1 MERMGY
7 IMRKKFIAMAMAVTL
22 GFTGLVPAITVNASG
37 NIEDTGIVSE
47 STVFAATDTDAG
59 KDDKT
64 GQVEINSDNF
74 PDDNFRQYLSDTYD
88 KDGDGWI
95 DVAKVTYIHVW
106 GDKVKSLKG
115 IELLTSLEK
124 LSCAGIVKE
133 LDKDEPTL
141 EGIKEVDLSK
151 NVMLTELEICQNG
164 LTELDLSNNVN
175 LKKLNCSWNK
185 LTSIDLSRNTKL
197 EELDCFNN
205 KLEVLDVS
213 NNTELT
219 RLQCT
224 FNNIVTLDVSNCPK
238 LTGIVCYKNNI
249 HKLILNDNVKY
260 KYLYCQGNCLSESD
274 ITYPDKKLI
283 DGLDEQKHEYT
294 KLFKNAV
301 PATCTEPGVTGDV
314 YCEVCG
320 IKVEDSKPVPA
331 KGHSVVVDEAVAATC
346 TAPGLTEGSHCK
358 DCGEIFAEQEE
369 IPALGHKWDQGVVTK
384 APTALETGSIVYTC
398 ENCNEQRTETLAPK
412 GETLVKRDG
421 KWCYIKDGVHDTS
434 ATTVVKYGSSW
445 YYVKNGVADFN
456 ANTLAKRGNK
466 WYYVE
471 HGKVNFKKTGL
482 FNWGNSWYYINA
494 GVVDFNAVT
503 LVKYNG
509 KYYYVHGGRVDF
521 RAVTLVKYNR
531 TWYYIKD
538 GVINNSETLCK
549 YNGKWYYVNKGKAD
563 FTYTGNVKYR
573 GSLYYVEKGVM
584 QKKLGRA

>member
-1 MERMGY
+1 
-7 IMRKKFIAMAMAVTL
+7 MRKKLIAMAMAVTL

-74 PDDNFRQYLSDTYD
+74 PDDNFRQYLSNTYD

-95 DVAKVTYIHVW
+95 DVAKVTYIYVQ

-124 LSCAGIVKE
+124 LSCVGIVKD

-238 LTGIVCYKNNI
+238 LTGIACYKNNI
-249 HKLILNDNVKY
+249 HKLILNDNV
-260 KYLYCQGNCLSESD
+260 LHIRTRNLLMVWMNRNTNTRSCSRM
-274 ITYPDKKLI
+274 
-283 DGLDEQKHEYT
+283 
-294 KLFKNAV
+294 LFLPHV
-301 PATCTEPGVTGDV
+301 R
-314 YCEVCG
+314 
-320 IKVEDSKPVPA
+320 SPVLPVMYIA
-331 KGHSVVVDEAVAATC
+331 KSVV
-346 TAPGLTEGSHCK
+346 
-358 DCGEIFAEQEE
+358 
-369 IPALGHKWDQGVVTK
+369 
-384 APTALETGSIVYTC
+384 
-398 ENCNEQRTETLAPK
+398 
-412 GETLVKRDG
+412 
-421 KWCYIKDGVHDTS
+421 
-434 ATTVVKYGSSW
+434 
-445 YYVKNGVADFN
+445 
-456 ANTLAKRGNK
+456 
-466 WYYVE
+466 
-471 HGKVNFKKTGL
+471 
-482 FNWGNSWYYINA
+482 
-494 GVVDFNAVT
+494 
-503 LVKYNG
+503 
-509 KYYYVHGGRVDF
+509 
-521 RAVTLVKYNR
+521 
-531 TWYYIKD
+531 
-538 GVINNSETLCK
+538 
-549 YNGKWYYVNKGKAD
+549 
-563 FTYTGNVKYR
+563 
-573 GSLYYVEKGVM
+573 
-584 QKKLGRA
+584 

>member
-1 MERMGY
+1 MDRMGY
-7 IMRKKFIAMAMAVTL
+7 AMRKKLIAMAMAVTL

-95 DVAKVTYIHVW
+95 DVAKVTYIYVQ

-124 LSCAGIVKE
+124 LSCVGIVKD

-238 LTGIVCYKNNI
+238 LTGIACYKNNI
-249 HKLILNDNVKY
+249 HKFAL
-260 KYLYCQGNCLSESD
+260 YLRS
-274 ITYPDKKLI
+274 KK
-283 DGLDEQKHEYT
+283 
-294 KLFKNAV
+294 
-301 PATCTEPGVTGDV
+301 
-314 YCEVCG
+314 
-320 IKVEDSKPVPA
+320 
-331 KGHSVVVDEAVAATC
+331 
-346 TAPGLTEGSHCK
+346 
-358 DCGEIFAEQEE
+358 
-369 IPALGHKWDQGVVTK
+369 
-384 APTALETGSIVYTC
+384 
-398 ENCNEQRTETLAPK
+398 R
-412 GETLVKRDG
+412 
-421 KWCYIKDGVHDTS
+421 
-434 ATTVVKYGSSW
+434 
-445 YYVKNGVADFN
+445 
-456 ANTLAKRGNK
+456 
-466 WYYVE
+466 
-471 HGKVNFKKTGL
+471 
-482 FNWGNSWYYINA
+482 
-494 GVVDFNAVT
+494 
-503 LVKYNG
+503 
-509 KYYYVHGGRVDF
+509 
-521 RAVTLVKYNR
+521 
-531 TWYYIKD
+531 
-538 GVINNSETLCK
+538 
-549 YNGKWYYVNKGKAD
+549 
-563 FTYTGNVKYR
+563 
-573 GSLYYVEKGVM
+573 
-584 QKKLGRA
+584 